1 MPKESQPVILR
12 TSVSANGWWAKM
24 ADKEVNESFRVLDG
38 KTSLFTDDE
47 LKDLPFRRQ
56 LRPANLCTL
65 TFPPPSPPPL
75 SSFNSSLP
83 DVISSTEITRVV
95 MAKEIKNIE
104 DAQEQ
109 HLKDMAAM
117 RKKVGGVFRV
127 NKALAAFQA
136 ENF

>member
-1 MPKESQPVILR
+1 MPKESQPVIVR
-12 TSVSANGWWAKM
+12 TSASADGWWAKM
-24 ADKEVNESFRVLDG
+24 ADKQVNESFRVLDG

-75 SSFNSSLP
+75 SSYNSSLP
-83 DVISSTEITRVV
+83 NMISSTEITRLV

-117 RKKVGGVFRV
+117 RKKVSGVFRV
-127 NKALAAFQA
+127 NRALAAFQA